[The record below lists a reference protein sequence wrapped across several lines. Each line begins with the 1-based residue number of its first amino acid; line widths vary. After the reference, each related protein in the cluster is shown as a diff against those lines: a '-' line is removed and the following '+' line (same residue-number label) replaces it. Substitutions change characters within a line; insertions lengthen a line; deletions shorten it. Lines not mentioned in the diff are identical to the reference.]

1 MKLIMIMIIIIYILY
16 KKNIQKIVLF
26 DFTSFF
32 SLDVLPAVKLLVNKT
47 EKDFFSYQELQF
59 ASSFEDEAGLF
70 ISSALECEL

>member
-1 MKLIMIMIIIIYILY
+1 MKLIMIIIYIY
-16 KKNIQKIVLF
+16 IQKIVLF

-47 EKDFFSYQELQF
+47 EKDFSFYQELQF